1 MVKSRKVSELPVHP
15 GVKEIVGQE
24 IAELYEV
31 QRAGLD
37 HTLSGDSLVLA
48 IPTASGKS
56 LVAYITILDRAMKGA
71 KALYIVPLRALAQEK
86 LDDLKRFES
95 LGLKVG
101 ISIRDFDSKDTW
113 LNRVDILVAT
123 AEKADA
129 LIRQGSEFM
138 RDVDVVVAD
147 EVHLMNDP
155 NRGPTVE
162 VLLSWFKKRKVQII
176 ALSATI
182 ANSEEIAKWLDAK
195 HVWSEWRPVTL
206 KRGVYFGGSM
216 RLHTSVSGAEGVVE
230 NSGQSRLDVKEEPE
244 VEVRKV
250 KKRATP
256 LASLVLDSLEG
267 GGQCLVFVNTR
278 KSAEAQAVD
287 LAKSVS
293 PSLPIEDRK
302 KLLEIAKKIVDRE
315 EPTQQCHKLAEA
327 IRGGVAF
334 HHAGLVDFQRKLVEE
349 NFKAKLIK
357 VISAT
362 PTLSAGVNL
371 PARRVV
377 VRDVTRY
384 DVEEGRSA
392 PIPVM
397 EVQQMC
403 GRAGR
408 PRYDRV
414 GEAVLIARN
423 EEQVDDLE
431 ERYILAGPE
440 EIDSKLASEKA
451 LRIHLLAQVSID
463 RQMSEESLWKFINS
477 TFYAHT
483 MPIATIKKQ
492 VDRVLDFLTSPGPGG
507 KAFME
512 KTGDKFRV
520 NRMGQLTSDLYLD
533 PLSVKRMLSY
543 LEKATDTT
551 SQVAFL
557 HLISCATEMPG
568 MYLRAEERE
577 TLEGVAEAENL
588 LIPHPIEVSNEEY
601 VRTWSAS
608 KHAIRDLQ
616 AEEDVYY
623 AALRNAL
630 MLAAWADESKE
641 ESIVSR
647 FTVGPGDIRSR
658 ADIAEWLL
666 YSLSKLAP
674 EVTHKA
680 RRPLERMMIRVRYG
694 VREELVDL
702 VSLPGIGRVRARA
715 LHALGFIG
723 LKEVGAA
730 AEADLSKVFGIGPVL
745 AKRIKEAALKAYSG

>member
-1 MVKSRKVSELPVHP
+1 MVKSRNVADLPVHP
-15 GVKEIVGQE
+15 GVKELVAQE
-24 IAELYEV
+24 IPELYEV
-31 QRAGLD
+31 QRAALD

-56 LVAYITILDRAMKGA
+56 LVAYLTILDRAMKGA

-86 LDDLKRFES
+86 YDDLKRFET

-101 ISIRDFDSKDTW
+101 MSIRDFDSKDTR
-113 LNRVDILVAT
+113 LNRLDILVAT

-147 EVHLMNDP
+147 EVHLMNDSH
-155 NRGPTVE
+155 RGPTVE
-162 VLLSWFKKRKVQII
+162 VLLSWFKKRKVQVI

-182 ANSEEIAKWLDAK
+182 ANSEEIAKWLGAR

-206 KRGVYFGGSM
+206 KRGVFFGGEM
-216 RLHTSVSGAEGVVE
+216 RLHTTVSGAEGVVE
-230 NSGQSRLDVKEEPE
+230 NSGQTRLAVKEEPE

-250 KKRATP
+250 KRRGTP
-256 LASLVLDSLEG
+256 LASLVLDSLDG

-278 KSAEAQAVD
+278 KSAETQAVD
-287 LAKSVS
+287 LAKAVGASI
-293 PSLPIEDRK
+293 SLEDRK
-302 KLLEIAKKIVDRE
+302 KLLEIARKIVDRE

-327 IRGGVAF
+327 MQGGVAF
-334 HHAGLVDFQRKLVEE
+334 HHAGLVDFQRRLVEQ
-349 NFKAKLIK
+349 NFKSKLIK

-362 PTLSAGVNL
+362 PTLASGINA
-371 PARRVV
+371 PARRVI

-408 PRYDRV
+408 PQYDRV

-423 EEQVDDLE
+423 EDQVEDLE

-440 EIDSKLASEKA
+440 EIDSKLASEQA
-451 LRIHLLAQVSID
+451 LRVHLLAQVSIE
-463 RQMSEESLWKFINS
+463 RQLTEDSLWEFIDS

-483 MPIATIKKQ
+483 MPVATIKKQ
-492 VDRVLDFLTSPGPGG
+492 VERVLDFLTAPGPAG
-507 KAFME
+507 KPFME
-512 KTGDKFRV
+512 RFDGKFRV
-520 NRMGQLTSDLYLD
+520 TRIGQLTSDLYLD

-543 LEKATDTT
+543 LDRATDTT
-551 SQVAFL
+551 SPVAFL
-557 HLISCATEMPG
+557 HLVSCATEMPG
-568 MYLRAEERE
+568 MYLRGEERE
-577 TLEGVAEAENL
+577 TLEGVAEDEGL
-588 LIPHPIEVSNEEY
+588 LVPHPIEVSNEEY
-601 VRTWSAS
+601 VRAWSAS
-608 KHAIRDLQ
+608 KHAVRDLQ
-616 AEEDVYY
+616 SEEEVYY
-623 AALRNAL
+623 SALRNAL
-630 MLAAWADESKE
+630 MLSAWADESKE

-666 YSLSKLAP
+666 YSLSRLAP
-674 EVTHKA
+674 EVTQKA

-702 VSLPGIGRVRARA
+702 VSLPRIGRVRARA
-715 LHALGFIG
+715 LHASGFIG
-723 LKEVGAA
+723 LKEVGGAS
-730 AEADLSKVFGIGPVL
+730 EADLAKVFGIGPAT
-745 AKRIKEAALKAYSG
+745 AKSIKEAALRAYSG